1 MLTPPKFIDLAKS
14 ERRLNIHL
22 EKEVYGQSTFPINIQ
37 EAVCTTT
44 WLDCFNYNLD
54 ISLLIKDRVL
64 LTIG

>member
-1 MLTPPKFIDLAKS
+1 MQAKYPLR
-14 ERRLNIHL
+14 ERSFMDN
-22 EKEVYGQSTFPINIQ
+22 QMSTFPINIQ
-37 EAVCTTT
+37 EAVCSAT